1 MKDKKKKIIK
11 KRIIN
16 KKFNKLLYFFEKEQ
30 SKLNS
35 FDKVKE
41 WLNKQENLENL
52 ELLADIACQQQKINV
67 ENLEL
72 LADIACQQQKINV
85 ENLKSIHW
93 KKEIININRNS
104 QNNNDKNDLKIDIQS
119 L

>member
-1 MKDKKKKIIK
+1 MKDKKKKIIQ

-67 ENLEL
+67 ENL
-72 LADIACQQQKINV
+72 
-85 ENLKSIHW
+85 KSIHW

>member
-1 MKDKKKKIIK
+1 MKDKKKNIIWKKIL
-11 KRIIN
+11 N
-16 KKFNKLLYFFEKEQ
+16 KKFNKLIYFIEKEQ
-30 SKLNS
+30 RKLNS

-67 ENLEL
+67 ENL
-72 LADIACQQQKINV
+72 KP
-85 ENLKSIHW
+85 IHW

>member
-1 MKDKKKKIIK
+1 MKDKKKNIIWKKIL
-11 KRIIN
+11 N
-16 KKFNKLLYFFEKEQ
+16 KKFNKLIYFIEKEQ
-30 SKLNS
+30 RKLNS
-35 FDKVKE
+35 FDKVKK

-67 ENLEL
+67 ENL
-72 LADIACQQQKINV
+72 KP
-85 ENLKSIHW
+85 IHW

-104 QNNNDKNDLKIDIQS
+104 QNNNDKNDLKIHIQS